1 MLKKAILESVEAKN
15 SLLFIEKDINVA
27 INIIYKKIKN
37 GGKVLLCGNGGSA
50 ADAQHLVAEFLIRL
64 RPHIN
69 RNPIAALSLSMD
81 TSTLTACGN
90 DYSFNEIFSR
100 NLMALGSKKDVLIAI
115 STSGR
120 SSNIIKVLKTA
131 KKMNPS
137 KIFYFQEMHSNL
149 IFLLK
154 VEFFLLH
161 LEFVMSL
168 LLEQVQHSYHHSKET
183 KYQYLHLD

>member
-1 MLKKAILESVEAKN
+1 M
-15 SLLFIEKDINVA
+15 FIEKDINRA

-69 RNPIAALSLSMD
+69 RKPIAALSLTMD

-100 NLMALGSKKDVLIAI
+100 NLIALGSKNDVLIVI
-115 STSGR
+115 STSGC

-131 KKMNPS
+131 KKM
-137 KIFYFQEMHSNL
+137 KIFTISFLGNNGGLAKKYSALSLIVKSNVTARIQESH
-149 IFLLK
+149 IFLGHYIFESIENKLIK
-154 VEFFLLH
+154 NL
-161 LEFVMSL
+161 
-168 LLEQVQHSYHHSKET
+168 
-183 KYQYLHLD
+183 